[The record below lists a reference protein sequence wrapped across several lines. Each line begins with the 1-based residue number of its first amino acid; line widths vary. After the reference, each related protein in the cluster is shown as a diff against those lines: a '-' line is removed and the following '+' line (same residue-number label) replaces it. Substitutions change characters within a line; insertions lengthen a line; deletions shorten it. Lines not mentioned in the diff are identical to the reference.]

1 MAAGGVATWI
11 PLPPSVSEAGS
22 VHLNPFQSQI
32 PTVATAEELA
42 ASIIFLLSDDAVNLN
57 GVVLPSDCGWSV
69 Q

>member
-1 MAAGGVATWI
+1 M
-11 PLPPSVSEAGS
+11 
-22 VHLNPFQSQI
+22 HLNPFQSQI